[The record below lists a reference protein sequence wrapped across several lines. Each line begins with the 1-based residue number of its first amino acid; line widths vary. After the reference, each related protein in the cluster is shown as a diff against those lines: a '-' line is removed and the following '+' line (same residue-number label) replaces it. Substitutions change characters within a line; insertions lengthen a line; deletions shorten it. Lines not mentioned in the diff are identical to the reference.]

1 MIEDA
6 VGGAVE
12 VAVEV
17 LADGISPNDMPKRYR
32 KGCWWLTFIVA
43 AIGIA
48 LLIISWR

>member
-12 VAVEV
+12 VAIET
-17 LADGISPNDMPKRYR
+17 LATISPEDAPKRYR
-32 KGCWWLTFIVA
+32 KGCWWLTGIVA

-48 LLIISWR
+48 LIVISWR